1 MPAFLRLICI
11 GLYLFFEIVLLHYRR
26 LLFVKPDDFLQTLVV
41 EEDFLM
47 VAPALVGS
55 PRPHQLRHIQEHLP
69 RLPHQ
74 LSLHL
79 RHILTDKLDVR
90 PLLLTRPLSLT
101 LQSLLLLPA
110 LPHLQLPEGRPV
122 LVSQLNNPHF
132 SSVGHPQLEGLVP
145 GCETRRGLSCAYQET
160 HDQSSN

>member
-1 MPAFLRLICI
+1 MRAFPRLIRI
-11 GLYLFFEIVLLHYRR
+11 SLYLFFEIVLPHYRR

-41 EEDFLM
+41 EQDFLM
-47 VAPALVGS
+47 VAPALVSS

-74 LSLHL
+74 LSFHL
-79 RHILTDKLDVR
+79 SHILTDKLDVG
-90 PLLLTRPLSLT
+90 PLLLTGPLSLA

-110 LPHLQLPEGRPV
+110 LPHRHLLRNWPV
-122 LVSQLNNPHF
+122 LLAQLNSAHLSVVGYRHF
-132 SSVGHPQLEGLVP
+132 ENLVP
-145 GCETRRGLSCAYQET
+145 GCEARRALSCAYQET